1 MNKLNKV
8 FKVFKLFTLKNV
20 KVNMTDK
27 EEKEKKYIDFKK
39 TKPEQLDL
47 FSFNNIYIDK
57 REQYSNT
64 VELYDII
71 PKYIHDDVERY
82 RTKEGLLKPI
92 TRNFKFRKQ
101 DMILNVSPA
110 YIFDKEKAYFP
121 SQREEIIEDVLRKFA
136 TDCERNEFLDDRLS
150 VKFSLYDLWKELK
163 KIKHEY
169 NYSQIRESLE
179 ILSKTNIEIKS
190 VDGEISFS
198 SNMFETF
205 GQVNANTPNED
216 SKTKNNDTE
225 EYNKNVIY
233 FVRFNSLVSE
243 SIKNKTWRV
252 INYEQCMKYRK
263 AISRWLH
270 KRISHM
276 FLVGNIETPFNILL
290 STIIRDSGMKEYDLI
305 SGNIRQVEECI
316 KEMIKIGSID
326 RYEIEKVFSETK
338 KNKIEDVKFY
348 LWVSQSFYNDIQ
360 LGFLAL
366 QDHGKIKQIQD
377 TAKNNN
383 NIDINNA
390 TEDENKTN
398 DNLKEEIKFLLE
410 KVNISEKDIK
420 KILSSKKNEAKL
432 QQIKQNIEVA
442 VEYIKKES
450 EENINCNNLAIILSS
465 IKDNWENS
473 ENIKQGCSDEKI
485 NSDYEKEARI
495 NKIISEIKNKD
506 FKKIS
511 INLIKYFGDD
521 VYITWLSKLNYVSIN
536 DGILTLSC
544 DNLFVVDNIKRNYLN
559 GVYKKENGE
568 KVLLRK
574 GIKEIAQETVK
585 GIKKIEIK

>member
-1 MNKLNKV
+1 
-8 FKVFKLFTLKNV
+8 
-20 KVNMTDK
+20 MTEK
-27 EEKEKKYIDFKK
+27 QKKEKRYIEYKK

-47 FSFNNIYIDK
+47 FSFNNVYIDK

-64 VELYDII
+64 VELYDIV
-71 PKYIHDDVERY
+71 PKYIHDDVEKY

-92 TRNFKFRKQ
+92 TRNFKFKKQ
-101 DMILNVSPA
+101 DMILNISPA
-110 YIFDKEKAYFP
+110 YLFDKEKAFFP

-136 TDCERNEFLDDRLS
+136 TDSERNEFLDDRLS

-169 NYSQIRESLE
+169 NYLQIRESLE
-179 ILSKTNIEIKS
+179 ILSKTNVEIKS
-190 VDGEISFS
+190 MDGKISFS

-205 GQVNANTPNED
+205 GQVNVNTSSDDNK
-216 SKTKNNDTE
+216 SSNTE
-225 EYNKNVIY
+225 EYSKNVIY

-263 AISRWLH
+263 TISRWLH

-316 KEMIKIGSID
+316 KEMIEIGSID
-326 RYEIEKVFSETK
+326 RYEIEKIFSKTK

-348 LWVSQSFYNDIQ
+348 LWVSQSFYDDIQ

-366 QDHGKIKQIQD
+366 QDQSKIKEIQNTQTNNNSD
-377 TAKNNN
+377 INIEIKKNNRKHS
-383 NIDINNA
+383 DI
-390 TEDENKTN
+390 EM
-398 DNLKEEIKFLLE
+398 EIMGLLE
-410 KVNISEKDIK
+410 SLNISKRDIE
-420 KILSSKKNEAKL
+420 KILSSKKNEEKL
-432 QQIKQNIEVA
+432 EQIKRNIEVA
-442 VEYIKKES
+442 IEYIKKES
-450 EENINCNNLAIILSS
+450 ENGKVCNNLAVILSS
-465 IKDNWENS
+465 IKDNWKIF
-473 ENIKQGCSDEKI
+473 ENIKQEVSNEKNENDKAEQI
-485 NSDYEKEARI
+485 DKLLL
-495 NKIISEIKNKD
+495 KIKDKN

-511 INLIKYFGDD
+511 INLIKYFGNDI
-521 VYITWLSKLNYVSIN
+521 YINWLSKLSFVSM
-536 DGILTLSC
+536 DGGVLTLSC
-544 DNLFVVDNIKRNYLN
+544 DNLFVVDNIKKDYLK
-559 GVYKKENGE
+559 GVYKIENGK

-574 GIKEIAQETVK
+574 GIIEIVQETIK
-585 GIKKIEIK
+585 SIKKVEIK

>member
-1 MNKLNKV
+1 
-8 FKVFKLFTLKNV
+8 
-20 KVNMTDK
+20 MTEK
-27 EEKEKKYIDFKK
+27 QKKEKKYIEYKK

-47 FSFNNIYIDK
+47 FSFNNVYFDK

-64 VELYDII
+64 VELYDIV
-71 PKYIHDDVERY
+71 PKYIHDDVEKY

-92 TRNFKFRKQ
+92 TRNFKFKKQ
-101 DMILNVSPA
+101 DMILNISPA
-110 YIFDKEKAYFP
+110 YVFDKEKAFFP

-136 TDCERNEFLDDRLS
+136 TDSERNEFLDDRLS

-179 ILSKTNIEIKS
+179 ILSKTNVEIKS
-190 VDGEISFS
+190 MDGKISFS

-205 GQVNANTPNED
+205 GQVNANTSSDDNK
-216 SKTKNNDTE
+216 SSNIE
-225 EYNKNVIY
+225 EYSKNVIY

-316 KEMIKIGSID
+316 KEMIEIGSID
-326 RYEIEKVFSETK
+326 RYEIEKIFSKTK

-348 LWVSQSFYNDIQ
+348 LWVSQSFYDDIQ

-366 QDHGKIKQIQD
+366 QDQSKIKEIQN
-377 TAKNNN
+377 TQKNNN
-383 NIDINNA
+383 SDINIETKKNNRKYSDI
-390 TEDENKTN
+390 EM
-398 DNLKEEIKFLLE
+398 EIFGLLE
-410 KVNISEKDIK
+410 SLNISKRDIE
-420 KILSSKKNEAKL
+420 KILSSKKNEEKL
-432 QQIKQNIEVA
+432 EQIKRNIEVA
-442 VEYIKKES
+442 IEYIKKER
-450 EENINCNNLAIILSS
+450 ENGKVCNNLAVILSS
-465 IKDNWENS
+465 IKDNWKIS
-473 ENIKQGCSDEKI
+473 ENIKQEVSNEKNENDKAEQI
-485 NSDYEKEARI
+485 DKLLL
-495 NKIISEIKNKD
+495 KIKDKN

-511 INLIKYFGDD
+511 INLIKYFGNDI
-521 VYITWLSKLNYVSIN
+521 YINWLSKLSFVSM
-536 DGILTLSC
+536 GGGVLTLSC
-544 DNLFVVDNIKRNYLN
+544 DNLFVVDNIKKDYLK
-559 GVYKKENGE
+559 GVYKIENGK

-574 GIKEIAQETVK
+574 GISEIVQETIK
-585 GIKKIEIK
+585 SIKKVEIK